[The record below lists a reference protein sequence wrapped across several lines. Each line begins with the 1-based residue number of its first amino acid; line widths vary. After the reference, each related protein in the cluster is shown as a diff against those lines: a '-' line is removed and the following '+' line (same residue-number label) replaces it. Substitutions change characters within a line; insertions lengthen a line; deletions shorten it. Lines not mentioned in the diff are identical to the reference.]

1 MACDRIHDE
10 NRPTCPVCHVRA
22 KLNGRSKGVQQY
34 MCGVCLASG
43 NMEMFEDNALRKAE
57 RTGAFDEA
65 PWYDRLLAQPE
76 PEDCE
81 LCEERPAMSN
91 GLCRSCAARVSNARR
106 AAARLSEDEKRSEA
120 RRAAVLLLAQG
131 YVQVRLR

>member
-22 KLNGRSKGVQQY
+22 KRNGQHNGTQWYV
-34 MCGVCLASG
+34 CGVCLATGSA
-43 NMEMFEDNALRKAE
+43 ESLEQNALRKAE
-57 RTGAFDEA
+57 RSGAFDEA
-65 PWYDRLLAQPE
+65 PWYDALLAEPE

-91 GLCRSCAARVSNARR
+91 GLCRSCATRFSNARR
-106 AAARLSEDEKRSEA
+106 AAARLSEDEKRSES